1 MVLAMSK
8 YLPKHV
14 CVNSDTTMTSY
25 VTIKLPKSLVE
36 QIDEVL
42 EQQNL
47 GYASRAELVK
57 DAVRKLLAANKKHSS

>member
-1 MVLAMSK
+1 
-8 YLPKHV
+8 
-14 CVNSDTTMTSY
+14 MTSY

-57 DAVRKLLAANKKHSS
+57 DAIRKYLAANKKHSS

>member
-1 MVLAMSK
+1 
-8 YLPKHV
+8 
-14 CVNSDTTMTSY
+14 MTSY
-25 VTIKLPKSLVE
+25 ITIKLPKNLAE

-57 DAVRKLLAANKKHSS
+57 DAVRNFLATTKQNKN

>member
-1 MVLAMSK
+1 
-8 YLPKHV
+8 
-14 CVNSDTTMTSY
+14 MTAY
-25 VTIKLPKSLVE
+25 ITIKLPKNLVE

-57 DAVRKLLAANKKHSS
+57 DAVRSFLARIKQDKSG

>member
-1 MVLAMSK
+1 
-8 YLPKHV
+8 
-14 CVNSDTTMTSY
+14 MTSY
-25 VTIKLPKSLVE
+25 ITIKLPKNLVE

-57 DAVRKLLAANKKHSS
+57 DAVRNFLATTKQNKN